1 MLFDNYNKNLVI
13 LCAGDNPAHLFFED
27 ANERKYELLV
37 LYYGDNKEQF
47 KNKFKA
53 FNHFSS
59 IKGYKFHIIKKY
71 YNENIMFFKKYK
83 SILMP
88 DDDIFLKTKNI
99 NYFFKIFNDNQLMLA
114 QPSLIGYFS
123 HAITLHRFEYFLR
136 YTNFVEIMMP
146 CFSAAAF
153 IKCVNSFDETSIGH
167 GLDFLWPKI
176 LKYPNKK
183 IAIIDEIIAIHS
195 REVASSNL
203 YKDNKT
209 DEFLKFMEKNYLNT
223 GMKNVIGNISKE
235 NFDIKPLAEKY
246 HPHSEIFKILIENY
260 KGNQNER

>member
-1 MLFDNYNKNLVI
+1 MLFNNYKKNLVI

-27 ANERKYELLV
+27 ANERNYELLV
-37 LYYGDNKEQF
+37 IYYGDNEEKF
-47 KNKFKA
+47 KNKFKT

-59 IKGYKFHIIKKY
+59 IKGCKFNIIKKY
-71 YNENIMFFKKYK
+71 YNENIIFFKRYK

-99 NYFFKIFNDNQLMLA
+99 NNFFKIFNDNQLMLA

-146 CFSAAAF
+146 CFSAAALT
-153 IKCVNSFDETSIGH
+153 KCINSFDETSIGH

-176 LKYPNKK
+176 LKYPNEK
-183 IAIIDEIIAIHS
+183 IAIIDKIIAIHS
-195 REVASSNL
+195 REVGSSNL
-203 YKDNKT
+203 YIDNKKN
-209 DEFLKFMEKNYLNT
+209 EFLKFMEKNCLNAA
-223 GMKNVIGNISKE
+223 MKNVIGSISKE
-235 NFDIKPLAEKY
+235 NFDTRPLAEKFY
-246 HPHSEIFKILIENY
+246 PHSEIFKLLIESY
-260 KGNQNER
+260 KGN